1 MATALDPLPTTQA
14 TEPRSLI
21 WVLDEHLDFA
31 HDLCAVE
38 ALILSR
44 GHVDSPSIRS
54 DLAAWLTSVIPRLE
68 AHAGHEERSGL
79 YVDIPRLHPVFA
91 PTIVRLR
98 AEHRVISEGFRELL
112 AHVHEEPLQ
121 GLLTRLAALIRIV
134 RRHEA
139 DEDDILLE
147 AYFADAASDEE

>member
-1 MATALDPLPTTQA
+1 MATVLDPLPTAAA

-44 GHVDSPSIRS
+44 GHVDTPTTRD

-68 AHAGHEERSGL
+68 AHANHEERSGL
-79 YVDIPRLHPVFA
+79 YVDIPRQHPIFG

-98 AEHRVISEGFRELL
+98 AEHRVIAEGFRDVLAHAHTENLQTLL
-112 AHVHEEPLQ
+112 A
-121 GLLTRLAALIRIV
+121 RLAALIRIV

-147 AYFADAASDEE
+147 AYFADATEEE